1 MLFWLILGCLSS
13 DDGAVSTT
21 ESQES
26 SGASLT
32 PSTNGTVDAQ
42 DQQGKQ
48 YKQGKQGQQGQQGQ
62 SGQNGYNGQHGPLG
76 NVAQGRHQGGQPH
89 GVHGSQG
96 PQGLQGGPSM
106 GGQVGGQMQQPEP
119 FHATV
124 TFDWTAEPTE
134 PKKLSEPKKPISII
148 WISLDTVHAKRM
160 SIYGGPAQVPNLE
173 RFAKRAITFDQAISH
188 FPETALSHWT
198 MMSSVLPEVH
208 GNVPANGG
216 SIYSGPTMADI
227 AKAHGYATGGFIG
240 GVTMTDQAS
249 GFGRSFDTYDDQFTF
264 SFKDMSRDG
273 AEVTDRARTWI
284 EQQGDGPYFAFAHYF
299 DAHFPYT
306 PKKNIYDADYSGTID
321 GTDAVL
327 RPYRDGQKV
336 PSQRDVE
343 HVLALYDAEITELDA
358 KIAPLLQLVDEQTV
372 IVVTADH
379 GESFSHDYYFNH
391 RAGLWD
397 EVTHVPLLIGG
408 ALSPELSGKRVS
420 QQVGLIDVLPT
431 VLEVADLPGDKRF
444 MGTSKLNLVGDSTS
458 HSTDI
463 VYSITDPWMPEPQFA
478 ARTTQYKW
486 IDGLNKN
493 WVYDLQVDSLE
504 QTSLS
509 EIPTVL
515 RDSNKAY
522 QQWIAQYAQ
531 WQVESTRT
539 RQISDEE
546 CKRLM
551 ALGYTTCMK

>member
-1 MLFWLILGCLSS
+1 MLLWLILGCSS
-13 DDGAVSTT
+13 GNDEALKTT
-21 ESQES
+21 ESQQSSEASATPSKNGAVNVQGQPRRS
-26 SGASLT
+26 SG
-32 PSTNGTVDAQ
+32 
-42 DQQGKQ
+42 QQIPPQ
-48 YKQGKQGQQGQQGQ
+48 QIANQQGQPKH
-62 SGQNGYNGQHGPLG
+62 NGSNGRQGPLG
-76 NVAQGRHQGGQPH
+76 PPPQGQMGAAN
-89 GVHGSQG
+89 G
-96 PQGLQGGPSM
+96 PQGSPPM
-106 GGQVGGQMQQPEP
+106 GQPTNGQVQQPEP
-119 FHATV
+119 FHAEV
-124 TFDWTAEPTE
+124 TFDWTAEPTLLKE
-134 PKKLSEPKKPISII
+134 PTSII

-160 SIYGGPAQVPNLE
+160 SIYGGPSQVPNLE
-173 RFAKRAITFDQAISH
+173 TFAKRSITFDQAISH

-227 AKAHGYATGGFIG
+227 AQAHQYATGGFIG

-273 AEVTDRARTWI
+273 SEVTDRAMKWI
-284 EQQGDGPYFAFAHYF
+284 EQQGEGPYFAFAHYF

-306 PKKNIYDADYSGTID
+306 PTENLYDPSYTGSID

-327 RPYRDGQKV
+327 RPYRDGQKM
-336 PSQRDVE
+336 PSERDVQ

-358 KIAPLLQLVDEQTV
+358 KIAPLLQLVDERTIV
-372 IVVTADH
+372 VVTADH

-408 ALSPELSGKRVS
+408 ALTPELSGKRVS

-431 VLEVADLPGDKRF
+431 VLEMAGLPGDKRF
-444 MGTSKLNLVGDSTS
+444 MGTSKLSLVGDTTNSSTEV
-458 HSTDI
+458 

-478 ARTTQYKW
+478 ARTNRYKW
-486 IDGLNKN
+486 IDGLNKD
-493 WVYDLQVDSLE
+493 WMYDLQADPLE

-509 EIPTVL
+509 EVPSVL
-515 RDSNKAY
+515 RDSNNTY
-522 QQWIAQYAQ
+522 RTRIAQYAQ
-531 WQVESTRT
+531 WQVDSTRT